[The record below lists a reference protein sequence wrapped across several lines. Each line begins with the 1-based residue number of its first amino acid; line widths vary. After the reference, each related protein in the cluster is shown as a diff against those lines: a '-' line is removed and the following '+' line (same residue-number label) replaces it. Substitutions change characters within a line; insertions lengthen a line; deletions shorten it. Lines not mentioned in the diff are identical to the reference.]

1 MTRAAFA
8 IMKARIPSRLC
19 KTASRQADGG
29 VRLTPGGMLAEGEA
43 RIATVGN
50 LADLADT
57 LVGLAP
63 NEALTWGIPREGA
76 GRVLS
81 RRRMALDCHPDNAI
95 TRTRDAF
102 DWPDGPGI
110 MMLDHD
116 PGETAID
123 REALV
128 ALLRAAA
135 PGLGDAAMLWWPS
148 ASSHIFDTA
157 TGEDLTALRGQ
168 RLYLMVREAR
178 DIPRAGAAL
187 IDRLWALGHG
197 RIVPSVSGSALERTI
212 FDASV
217 WQPERLD
224 FAAGAVSE
232 AGLEQRR
239 GSPMIVAGGMAV
251 VDTQA
256 VLADDAEIR
265 QRAKAARLQARKAA
279 GEVLAA
285 ARDAYIE
292 RRIDDVLPADER
304 GDPELRSSARTT
316 LRRAID
322 LDLLD
327 SAFPIDVEI
336 APGHTE
342 TVTVGRILD
351 DRESFHGRL
360 TRDPLE
366 PGYDG
371 GRITGKLFL
380 MDARPTL
387 HSFAHG
393 GRTFRLSRSLHRI
406 EIVRG
411 QLRAATDDVLDVLRH
426 DPLIFDHGGQIVVVE
441 RGKMISLDE
450 HALAHHLGG
459 LVQFWGLRRS
469 GTAEVP
475 TDLDPPPRIVRQ
487 ILSLGARRG
496 LRSLNA
502 IITAPTMCP
511 GGALVDRPGF
521 DADTGLLLDA
531 GGVCLPSVPHSPD
544 LAAVSD
550 ALDRLMQPFAEFP
563 FVDGHARGA
572 LLAALL
578 TAVVRPTL
586 PTAPAFAIDAPVQGS
601 GKTLLGSCIATLATG
616 ELPEIWPHTGGRDD
630 EEVRKRLFAALRG
643 GTNALVWDNVTGV
656 LDSAAL
662 AGAITAPI
670 ISDRILGRSESLAI
684 PNRTLLI
691 LTGNNLCPA
700 GDMPRRLITVRI
712 DPGCDTPFAREFAFD
727 PLDHVLDH
735 RLELVDAALTILRGR
750 YAIAHE
756 KAPGRMASFELWDDV
771 VRQTV
776 AWINEDVAPGRF
788 GDPLDLVRRAQREDP
803 EQEAHFALLEAL
815 SDVFP
820 DMWFTARDTVQRVQ
834 SGGTS
839 GPGMGDAN
847 ALSEAILDVAGERA
861 LSSTKSLG
869 RVLKFREGR
878 VVFGRRL
885 LSRRV
890 GNALEFRIENL
901 PDGTED
907 RFGRYDRFDSDDP
920 KSSPTR
926 CSKAESETSEPDRPE
941 PADDSLRADAWK

>member
-1 MTRAAFA
+1 
-8 IMKARIPSRLC
+8 
-19 KTASRQADGG
+19 
-29 VRLTPGGMLAEGEA
+29 
-43 RIATVGN
+43 
-50 LADLADT
+50 
-57 LVGLAP
+57 
-63 NEALTWGIPREGA
+63 
-76 GRVLS
+76 
-81 RRRMALDCHPDNAI
+81 
-95 TRTRDAF
+95 
-102 DWPDGPGI
+102 
-110 MMLDHD
+110 
-116 PGETAID
+116 
-123 REALV
+123 
-128 ALLRAAA
+128 
-135 PGLGDAAMLWWPS
+135 
-148 ASSHIFDTA
+148 
-157 TGEDLTALRGQ
+157 
-168 RLYLMVREAR
+168 
-178 DIPRAGAAL
+178 
-187 IDRLWALGHG
+187 
-197 RIVPSVSGSALERTI
+197 
-212 FDASV
+212 
-217 WQPERLD
+217 
-224 FAAGAVSE
+224 
-232 AGLEQRR
+232 
-239 GSPMIVAGGMAV
+239 MIVAGGMAV
-251 VDTQA
+251 VDTEA
-256 VLADDAEIR
+256 VLTDDAEVR
-265 QRAKAARLQARKAA
+265 QRAVAARRQAHKSPR
-279 GEVLAA
+279 EMLAA
-285 ARDAYIE
+285 ARDIYIE
-292 RRIDDVLPADER
+292 RRVDDLVSGEELDDEVA
-304 GDPELRSSARTT
+304 LLSAKAT

-322 LDLLD
+322 HDVLDNN
-327 SAFPIDVEI
+327 FPIDVET
-336 APGHTE
+336 APGQIE
-342 TVTVGRILD
+342 VVTVGRILYE
-351 DRESFHGRL
+351 RVSFDGCL

-366 PGYDG
+366 PGYDD

-380 MDARPTL
+380 METRPTL
-387 HSFAHG
+387 HSFARG

-406 EIVRG
+406 EIIRG
-411 QLRAATDDVLDVLRH
+411 QLRKATDAALDVLRG
-426 DPLIFDHGGQIVVVE
+426 DLPIFDHGGQIVVVE
-441 RGKMISLDE
+441 HGTITPLDE

-459 LVQFWGLRRS
+459 LVQFWGWRRS
-469 GTAEVP
+469 GNSDVP
-475 TDLDPPPRIVRQ
+475 VDLDPPPRIVRQ
-487 ILSLGARRG
+487 ILSLGVRRG

-511 GGALVDRPGF
+511 GGALVDRPGY
-521 DADTGLLLDA
+521 DADIGLLLDA

-563 FVDGHARGA
+563 FVNGHARGA

-616 ELPEIWPHTGGRDD
+616 ELPEIWPHTGGSDD

-643 GTNALVWDNVTGV
+643 GANALVWDNVTGV

-670 ISDRILGRSESLAI
+670 ITDRILGRSESLAI

-735 RLELVDAALTILRGR
+735 RLELVDAALSILRGR

-756 KAPGRMASFELWDDV
+756 RAPGRMASFEPWDDV
-771 VRQTV
+771 VRQAV

-803 EQEAHFALLEAL
+803 EQESHFALLEAL

-820 DMWFTARDTVQRVQ
+820 DMWFTARDTVQRVR

-839 GPGMGDAN
+839 RPGMGDAN
-847 ALSEAILDVAGERA
+847 ALSEAILDIAGERA

-890 GNALEFRIENL
+890 GNALEFRVENL
-901 PDGTED
+901 SDGTED

-920 KSSPTR
+920 KCSPTR

-941 PADDSLRADAWK
+941 PADDSHSADAWK